1 MQEND
6 PMCPVLLIPLCSET
20 TARIIVVRGQERK
33 ENVFGT
39 GSNMKKIV
47 QVSLNLAVWSICSKK

>member
-1 MQEND
+1 MREKNDSCYGPELLIKQYNYIKPMQEND

-20 TARIIVVRGQERK
+20 TARIKVVRGQERK

-39 GSNMKKIV
+39 
-47 QVSLNLAVWSICSKK
+47 